1 MPGNGNPQ
9 KQFSGSK
16 QPISEPG
23 KMTSMNTK
31 ESLPRR
37 DSFKK
42 HREGQ
47 FQPSYRGQKSVGL
60 LRSTVRSRVPPTEF
74 SKHRL
79 RFPTLRA
86 CLKVSCL
93 SEAVEHKA
101 CCDEC
106 HRALHAV
113 PVILAQSAIAAK
125 PSEDCARQIHVRP
138 VKTTSASARAM
149 LWPLAVL
156 WKYRRKP
163 RPNRYPDR
171 GDDLLSRLESRCC
184 FKLGRIYEQ
193 AGAYALRKIFL
204 WFDSHRWHHLRA

>member
-23 KMTSMNTK
+23 KKTSMNTK

-60 LRSTVRSRVPPTEF
+60 LRSTVRPRVPPTEF

-106 HRALHAV
+106 LRALHAV
-113 PVILAQSAIAAK
+113 LVILAQSAIAAK
-125 PSEDCARQIHVRP
+125 PSEAALDNPCKACHLERALPAFDDLQLPAVLTQQVVRELAALVSGISNDCADVR
-138 VKTTSASARAM
+138 
-149 LWPLAVL
+149 
-156 WKYRRKP
+156 
-163 RPNRYPDR
+163 
-171 GDDLLSRLESRCC
+171 E
-184 FKLGRIYEQ
+184 
-193 AGAYALRKIFL
+193 
-204 WFDSHRWHHLRA
+204 

>member
-1 MPGNGNPQ
+1 MRQ
-9 KQFSGSK
+9 SK
-16 QPISEPG
+16 DAG
-23 KMTSMNTK
+23 KWQSSKAFLRFKAADLRTRENASMNTK
-31 ESLPRR
+31 ESLARR

-47 FQPSYRGQKSVGL
+47 FLPSYRGQKSVVSSA
-60 LRSTVRSRVPPTEF
+60 RPKVPPTEF

-106 HRALHAV
+106 LRALHAV

-125 PSEDCARQIHVRP
+125 PSEDCARQ
-138 VKTTSASARAM
+138 SM
-149 LWPLAVL
+149 
-156 WKYRRKP
+156 
-163 RPNRYPDR
+163 
-171 GDDLLSRLESRCC
+171 
-184 FKLGRIYEQ
+184 
-193 AGAYALRKIFL
+193 
-204 WFDSHRWHHLRA
+204 